1 MAFALKFTQRAE
13 SDLREIEEDAGL
25 LKRFKS
31 VRTALAYLEANP
43 RHPGL
48 STHEYSAFSGPSGE
62 EIFEAYSKNRTP
74 AAYRIFWFHG
84 PGKSEITIVAI
95 TSHP

>member
-13 SDLREIEEDAGL
+13 SDLREIEEGAGL

-31 VRTALAYLEANP
+31 VRKALAYLEANP

-48 STHEYSAFSGPSGE
+48 STHKYSAFSGPSGE

-74 AAYRIFWFHG
+74 AAYRIFWFYG